1 MLRKENVLKPRLKR
15 QSVILL
21 LNLEKE
27 IEEFLKS
34 VLIPYIL

>member
-34 VLIPYIL
+34 VLISYIL